1 MLERRSTRF
10 ARSGF
15 NLGMPTFDETYKS
28 AFSFTQPAIDVGHVL
43 REGAATA
50 DLPLRIPLRMM
61 NRHGMIAGSTGTGKT
76 RTLQLFAEQLS
87 RNGVPVFLADVKGDL
102 AGMCL
107 PGEASE
113 RLNARAAGVGRTHT
127 PEAFP
132 VEFFSLTGN
141 RGIQVRATVSSFGPV
156 LLGKVLDLTEVQQ
169 SVLALVFKYA
179 DDRQM
184 PLLDLDDL
192 RTLLQYLAG
201 EGKEE
206 LKAYGAMS
214 SATVGVLLRKMV
226 ELEQQ
231 GAAKFFGEPELDIND
246 LLRVVN
252 GKGAVNVL
260 SLADVQDKP
269 RLYSTFL
276 MWILGKFYYGM
287 PEVGDPDKPKLVF
300 FFDEAHQLFAD
311 ASSALVEHIEQVA
324 RLIRSK
330 GIGVFFI
337 TQTPKDVDEDVL
349 AQLGNRVQHAIR
361 AFTPK
366 DAKNVK
372 ATASTFPVSEHVDV
386 VKSLT
391 TLGIGEALVTVL
403 DPKGVP
409 TPVAAGQILA
419 PCSSMSA
426 IDDAQYARV
435 MAGSALAPKYSTP
448 INRDS
453 AHEMLQR
460 KLQAAQQQAQ
470 QEEQARELPPPP
482 PQYGSADEDD
492 FAWRQQGRAPRRSSG
507 GSRRVSTGG
516 RSRQTPMEAAVNQ
529 MARTASREVTRS
541 AVRGIAGI
549 LKNLF

>member
-1 MLERRSTRF
+1 M
-10 ARSGF
+10 A
-15 NLGMPTFDETYKS
+15 TFDETYKS
-28 AFSFTQPAIDVGHVL
+28 AFSFTDPAIDLGHVL
-43 REGAATA
+43 REGSPTA
-50 DLPLRIPLRMM
+50 DLPVRIPLRMM

-76 RTLQLFAEQLS
+76 RTLQLLAEQLS

-107 PGEASE
+107 AGDASE
-113 RLNARAAGVGRTHT
+113 RLMARAAAVGRTHT

-141 RGIQVRATVSSFGPV
+141 RGTQVRATVSSFGPV
-156 LLGKVLDLTEVQQ
+156 LLGKVLDLTDVQQ

-179 DDRQM
+179 DDRNM

-192 RTLLQYLAG
+192 RTLLRYLSEG

-231 GAAKFFGEPELDIND
+231 GAARFFGEPELSIQD
-246 LLRVVN
+246 LLRTAN
-252 GKGAVNVL
+252 GKGVVNIL

-276 MWILGKFYYGM
+276 MWLLGQFYYGM
-287 PEVGDPDKPKLVF
+287 PEVGDADKPKLVF

-366 DAKNVK
+366 DAKNIK

-386 VKSLT
+386 VKSIT
-391 TLGIGEALVTVL
+391 TLGIGEALITVL

-419 PCSSMSA
+419 PCSNMSA

-435 MAGSALAPKYSTP
+435 LAGSPLAVKYSTP

-460 KLQAAQQQAQ
+460 KLEASAQQPEPEPV
-470 QEEQARELPPPP
+470 QE
-482 PQYGSADEDD
+482 SDD
-492 FAWRQQGRAPRRSSG
+492 FEWRSARRPS
-507 GSRRVSTGG
+507 SRRVSTGG
-516 RSRQTPMEAAVNQ
+516 RRSTRQTPMEAAVNQ
-529 MARTASREVTRS
+529 MARTASREVTKS